1 MSFRQSSRLKQPTT
15 TRRHA
20 PLRLDGMYEW
30 VAPCGQNFASL
41 HLGGQKIRDKNLAQ
55 TIARTRRLH
64 VVGVCLSVCLF
75 RAISFFFLRWY
86 ITVYNFISCCSMRFL
101 QLGCASS
108 RFLCWYITVYNSISS
123 CSILL
128 ASLFCC
134 LWYMCLFTVA
144 LFAFNA
150 YLSAMFRYSLLPSTC
165 SISFGVA
172 LVAHIRLRSRC
183 SFYNSFFTVWNYS
196 ILSSCCCAFDGSVQ

>member
-1 MSFRQSSRLKQPTT
+1 
-15 TRRHA
+15 
-20 PLRLDGMYEW
+20 MYEW

-41 HLGGQKIRDKNLAQ
+41 HLGGQKIRDKSLAQ
-55 TIARTRRLH
+55 TIARTCRLH

-86 ITVYNFISCCSMRFL
+86 ISVYNFISCCSICV
-101 QLGCASS
+101 CAFFATRLRVISF
-108 RFLCWYITVYNSISS
+108 FLCLYITVYNSISS